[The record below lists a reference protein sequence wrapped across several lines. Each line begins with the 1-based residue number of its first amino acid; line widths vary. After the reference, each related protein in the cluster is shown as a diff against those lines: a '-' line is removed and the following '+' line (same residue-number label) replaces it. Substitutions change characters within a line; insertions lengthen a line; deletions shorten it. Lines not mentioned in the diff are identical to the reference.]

1 MKSWVSSAFS
11 ADDFSS
17 KKETKKK
24 TVTKKTDSTIT
35 NNLNDITNSHAS
47 GTKPA
52 KVSATAATSS
62 YARPAQTNTANKS
75 NICLSEKYKPKTR
88 SDLVV
93 NKTKVEQL
101 SQLIDSAM
109 QKKKGSVLIVEGPS
123 GCGKYVGFVGFFIKK
138 LFFCPVLKP
147 VQRELNY

>member
-11 ADDFSS
+11 ADDFSG

-24 TVTKKTDSTIT
+24 PVAKKNDSAT
-35 NNLNDITNSHAS
+35 NNLNDITNSHTS

-62 YARPAQTNTANKS
+62 YARSAQTNTASKYNV
-75 NICLSEKYKPKTR
+75 CLSEKYKPKTR

-101 SQLIDSAM
+101 SQLIDTAM

-123 GCGKYVGFVGFFIKK
+123 GCGKYVGFVVF
-138 LFFCPVLKP
+138 LLKNNFS
-147 VQRELNY
+147 VQF